1 MTNEIAV
8 GFNGSVSSSEAAM
21 WAAAEASARDTSLRI
36 ITRYE
41 IPVTGEPGGPF
52 VIAEV
57 MDSLVQQSTDAAEA
71 MAGAITGK
79 YPELKV
85 ILDVTMGAART
96 GLTRD
101 LDPGSLLVVG
111 STSHDGLF
119 GFFLG
124 STARWAARHSPCPV
138 VIVRGAATRGRPDRI
153 VVGVDGSAAA
163 ENALEWAA
171 DEADLHQ
178 VELVVVHS
186 WLYPYLGTDA
196 NSSQGRDVS
205 EVDAACVLEAGV
217 ASARERCAAS
227 VSGVLV
233 EMSPTSG
240 LLETVRDGDLLV
252 LGSRGRGAI
261 ASGLLGSTVNSVV
274 EHAAVPV
281 VVVRSADDTV

>member
-8 GFNGSVSSSEAAM
+8 GFHGSASAYEAAL
-21 WAAAEASARDTSLRI
+21 WAAAEAHARDTTLRI

-41 IPVTGEPGGPF
+41 IPVTGEPGGSF

-57 MDSLVQQSTDAAEA
+57 MDSLVQQANDAAEA
-71 MAGAITGK
+71 MAHAITEK
-79 YPELKV
+79 YPDLKV
-85 ILDVTMGAART
+85 VLDVTMGAART

-101 LDPGSLLVVG
+101 LDPTSLLVVG
-111 STSHDGLF
+111 STSHDGLV

-163 ENALEWAA
+163 GNALRWAS

-186 WLYPYLGTDA
+186 WLYPYLGTDP
-196 NSSQGRDVS
+196 SRSQGRDIS
-205 EVDAACVLEAGV
+205 KVDAA
-217 ASARERCAAS
+217 
-227 VSGVLV
+227 
-233 EMSPTSG
+233 
-240 LLETVRDGDLLV
+240 
-252 LGSRGRGAI
+252 
-261 ASGLLGSTVNSVV
+261 
-274 EHAAVPV
+274 
-281 VVVRSADDTV
+281 

>member
-8 GFNGSVSSSEAAM
+8 GFNGSASSYEAALWAASEAQ
-21 WAAAEASARDTSLRI
+21 ARDTSLRI

-57 MDSLVQQSTDAAEA
+57 MDSLVQQATDAAEA
-71 MAGAITGK
+71 MAKTISGK
-79 YPELKV
+79 HPDLKV
-85 ILDVTMGAART
+85 ILDVTMGSART
-96 GLTRD
+96 GLTHD
-101 LDPGSLLVVG
+101 LDPTSLLVVG
-111 STSHDGLF
+111 STSHDGLA

-163 ENALEWAA
+163 GHALQWAS

-186 WLYPYLGTDA
+186 WLYPYLGTDP
-196 NSSQGRDVS
+196 NRSQGRDIS
-205 EVDAACVLEAGV
+205 EVDAACVLEAAV
-217 ASARERCAAS
+217 ATARDRCGAN
-227 VSGVLV
+227 VSGLLV
-233 EMSPTSG
+233 EKGPASG
-240 LLETVRDGDLLV
+240 LLETVQDGDLLV

-261 ASGLLGSTVNSVV
+261 AAGLLGSTVNSVL

-281 VVVRSADDTV
+281 VVVRGANDTV